1 MTGDLCGV
9 VVWSPLSSCPHVLLV
24 QIGTTPVCVTMN
36 AVRTGMV
43 AKSKPVAVRVYDYY
57 EPGQCF
63 FSSSGCVS
71 CRVCQ
76 GRESWEIPCC
86 YDDVGVMA
94 GNGQNH
100 KWWSC

>member
-1 MTGDLCGV
+1 M
-9 VVWSPLSSCPHVLLV
+9 

-71 CRVCQ
+71 CRLCQ

-86 YDDVGVMA
+86 YDGREWLKSQMVLMLMG
-94 GNGQNH
+94 GG
-100 KWWSC
+100 

>member
-1 MTGDLCGV
+1 MPPFIRTGDLCGV
-9 VVWSPLSSCPHVLLV
+9 VVCYDWSPLSSCHHVLLV

-71 CRVCQ
+71 CRVC
-76 GRESWEIPCC
+76 
-86 YDDVGVMA
+86 
-94 GNGQNH
+94 
-100 KWWSC
+100 